1 MHVLILIFLNPCSSL
16 RQQLDVQNL
25 NPRDLIILKK
35 IGKKR
40 IIFMKKVSIQRHNV
54 QAQISM
60 DCVVLTMGK
69 RSEDVK
75 ALRRL

>member
-1 MHVLILIFLNPCSSL
+1 
-16 RQQLDVQNL
+16 
-25 NPRDLIILKK
+25 
-35 IGKKR
+35 
-40 IIFMKKVSIQRHNV
+40 MKKVSIQRHNV

-60 DCVVLTMGK
+60 DCVVLTRGK